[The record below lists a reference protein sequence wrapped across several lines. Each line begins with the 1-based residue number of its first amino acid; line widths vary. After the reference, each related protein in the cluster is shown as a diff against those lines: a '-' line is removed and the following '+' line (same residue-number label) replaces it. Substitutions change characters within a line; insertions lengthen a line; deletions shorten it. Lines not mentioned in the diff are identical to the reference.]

1 MNLEMAFTDQY
12 VNLEMAF
19 TDQYLNLEMAFTD
32 HLLRTR
38 HYGHRNGHH
47 RLISVAHSP
56 EATVRTRHGT
66 TDWFKIGT
74 GIHQG

>member
-12 VNLEMAF
+12 VNLEMALL
-19 TDQYLNLEMAFTD
+19 DQYLNLEMAFTD

-47 RLISVAHSP
+47 RLISVAQVQKQLLEPDMEQSDL
-56 EATVRTRHGT
+56 VQNWDRNY
-66 TDWFKIGT
+66 
-74 GIHQG
+74 QG